1 MDTCDKDVQL
11 PPAHALDY
19 EALLSAARAE
29 SIVNVSAF
37 LRKHLP
43 SHWRDLYVSTV
54 ARPTN
59 FARFDRGNFE
69 YFCDLYSE
77 LEVTGEVAYD
87 QTIQNRV
94 IAVLGT
100 STNVSKPRGARMRF
114 WFWSAEEFVAANRDR
129 GHFIAHSIGG
139 GLDVN
144 VFWQDRDLNRGWS
157 SQRKVFRQMETYC
170 YDHPGI
176 FCFSRPIYADGSSV
190 PRWLEFGILRDDGS
204 LWVEAFDNLP
214 QVG

>member
-1 MDTCDKDVQL
+1 MDACDKDVQL
-11 PPAHALDY
+11 PPAHVLDY
-19 EALLSAARAE
+19 KALLSAARAE

-37 LRKHLP
+37 LRTHLP

-59 FARFDRGNFE
+59 FVRFDCGNFE

-100 STNVSKPRGARMRF
+100 STKVGRPRGARMRF
-114 WFWSAEEFVAANRDR
+114 WFWTAEEFVAANRDR
-129 GHFIAHSIGG
+129 GHFHRTLHWWRTRRKCFLARPPAQPRLVIARES
-139 GLDVN
+139 L
-144 VFWQDRDLNRGWS
+144 S
-157 SQRKVFRQMETYC
+157 S
-170 YDHPGI
+170 
-176 FCFSRPIYADGSSV
+176 DG
-190 PRWLEFGILRDDGS
+190 
-204 LWVEAFDNLP
+204 NLLL
-214 QVG
+214 